1 MYTDFYNLK
10 EKPFNL
16 TPSPRFLYLGETHKE
31 ALSLLSYGV
40 MEAQGFVLLTGEVGT
55 GKTTIVQTL
64 LNNLESSVHYVY
76 CSNPTLTVNDF
87 LLYVASGLGL
97 QTEFKSK
104 GSFLIQFEGFLQGL
118 LQQQKNVLL
127 IVDEAQKLS
136 FRLLEEI
143 RLLSNME
150 TADRKLI
157 NIFLVGQP
165 ELNHKLRQAQCRPL
179 LQRISIRYH
188 ISPLNPTETEDYI
201 KTRLR
206 AAGAPDS
213 KLFPKN
219 VMEVIHTHSRGY
231 PRMINILCD
240 NALLLGYAREK
251 QQITVSMIEECYNDL
266 GLPESFLQTDTNA
279 PINEVPE
286 GAEPTKERSY
296 LRPAVLASLLCILL
310 ILSSVTD
317 MGKRYVQRAMLF
329 YRAFITPE
337 VSPPENDPSETS
349 GKISQAIPRGGAK
362 TEAAADSTMQ
372 NRKPSMV
379 VSPQPAQP
387 RNTAPVV
394 KKQGDPG
401 PEEVIITVKP
411 GDTLLKLSRQIYGS
425 ADEKILTS
433 IQRENPEITNINNI
447 EIGQKIIFPH
457 LKGIS
462 WEKYQTQ

>member
-1 MYTDFYNLK
+1 VYTNFYNLK

-64 LNNLESSVHYVY
+64 LNNLDSAVHYVY
-76 CSNPTLTVNDF
+76 LSNPTLAVNDF

-104 GSFLIQFEGFLQGL
+104 GTFLIQFEGFLQGL

-188 ISPLNPTETEDYI
+188 IRPLNLTETEDYI

-206 AAGAPDS
+206 AAGARDS
-213 KLFPKN
+213 KLLPKN
-219 VMEVIHTHSRGY
+219 VIETVHTYAMGY

-251 QQITVSMIEECYNDL
+251 KQITVSMIEECYNDL

-279 PINEVPE
+279 PINEVPKV
-286 GAEPTKERSY
+286 AEPMKERSY
-296 LRPAVLASLLCILL
+296 LRPAALAFLLFLLL

-317 MGKRYVQRAMLF
+317 TGKRYVHTAMLF
-329 YRAFITPE
+329 YRAFTTPE
-337 VSPPENDPSETS
+337 ISPPDNDPSETS
-349 GKISQAIPRGGAK
+349 PKISQAISRGGAK
-362 TEAAADSTMQ
+362 KEAAEDSTTL
-372 NRKPSMV
+372 NRKPAMA
-379 VSPQPAQP
+379 VSPQPEQP
-387 RNTAPVV
+387 PNTEPVV
-394 KKQGDPG
+394 QQQGVPK
-401 PEEVIITVKP
+401 PEKRVITIKP
-411 GDTLLKLSRQIYGS
+411 GDTLLRLSRQIYGS
-425 ADEKILTS
+425 ADEKILAS
-433 IQRENPEITNINNI
+433 IQRENPEIKDINNI
-447 EIGQKIIFPH
+447 EVGQKIIFPP
-457 LKGIS
+457 LKGIP